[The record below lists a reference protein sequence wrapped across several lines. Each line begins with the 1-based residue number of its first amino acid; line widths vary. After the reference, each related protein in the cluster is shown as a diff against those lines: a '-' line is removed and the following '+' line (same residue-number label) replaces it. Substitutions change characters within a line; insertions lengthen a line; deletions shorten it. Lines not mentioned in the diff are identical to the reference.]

1 MAVRGGQYNVGVGS
15 QNSGRRGTTGGSAN
29 RGTQSSLQQGG
40 GHTRRDS
47 NRRQSGRHN
56 LQEMSESQVVGF
68 LGRKIWQAM
77 NDEDGDISDVREEN
91 FNYYIGAEY
100 GNERAGYSKF
110 VTREVLETVE
120 WVLPSVLRVFLSGD
134 NIVEFEP
141 LTPKDEKQAQQET
154 DIANY
159 FIMRANNSGQGGF
172 LPLHHWMKDAL
183 MYPNGYLKVY
193 IEEKTITDVGVVTG
207 LSDVGVS
214 MLEED
219 PDVEILEQRSRM
231 IQLPSMQPAGA
242 PAMPGQPGKLGSQPT
257 PATSWATQPKSTG
270 IAE

>member
-1 MAVRGGQYNVGVGS
+1 MATRGGQYNTGVGARR
-15 QNSGRRGTTGGSAN
+15 SGSRGATTGGTAN

-56 LQEMSESQVVGF
+56 LQEMSETQVVGF

-77 NDEDGDISDVREEN
+77 NDEDGDISDNREEN

-134 NIVEFEP
+134 RIVEFEP
-141 LTPKDEKQAQQET
+141 LGPDDEKAAQQET
-154 DIANY
+154 DITNY
-159 FIMRANNSGQGGF
+159 FVMRANNAGQGGF
-172 LPLHHWMKDAL
+172 IPLHHWMKDAL

-193 IEEKTITDVGVVTG
+193 MEEKTVTDVGVVTG
-207 LSDVGVS
+207 LTEMGVLA
-214 MLEED
+214 LEED
-219 PDVEILEQRSRM
+219 PEVEILEQRSRTVT
-231 IQLPSMQPAGA
+231 ISPPQPAGA
-242 PAMPGQPGKLGSQPT
+242 PAAPGQP
-257 PATSWATQPKSTG
+257 PAGAASKRPPRLNRRPRSASPS
-270 IAE
+270 